1 MGKIMALNYT
11 EKQLQEI
18 NASLSGKTPE
28 EIVSWALG
36 VAKKPLITTNF
47 RPYEGS
53 ILHLTTSQLKDLDV
67 VWCDTGYNT
76 PQTYRH
82 AEALI
87 QQLNLNVHLYVPK
100 QTAAHRDVVMGIPQ
114 IEDPQHKIFTEQV
127 KLEPFAR
134 AMRTHKPDVWFT
146 NLRKGQ
152 TAFRDSIDVVSL
164 GADGVLKVSP
174 FYNWSDE
181 ALDTYNQK
189 HGIPNEFKYFDPTKV
204 LGNRECGLHA

>member
-1 MGKIMALNYT
+1 MGTKYTDVQLKKINDS
-11 EKQLQEI
+11 LQ
-18 NASLSGKTPE
+18 GKTPQ
-28 EIVSWALG
+28 EIVAWALENS
-36 VAKKPLITTNF
+36 KKPIITTNF

-53 ILHLTTSQLKDLDV
+53 ILHLTTLQKKDLKV

-87 QQLNLNVHLYVPK
+87 DKLNLNIHLYVPK
-100 QTAAHRDVVMGIPQ
+100 QTASHRDVVMGIPQ
-114 IEDPQHKIFTEQV
+114 IDDPMHKVFTEQV
-127 KLEPFAR
+127 KLEPFQR
-134 AMRTHKPDVWFT
+134 AMAEHQPDVWFT

-152 TAFRDSIDVVSL
+152 TAFRDSIDIVSK

-174 FYNWSDE
+174 FYDWTDE
-181 ALDTYNQK
+181 QLDAYNQENE
-189 HGIPNEFKYFDPTKV
+189 IPNEFKYFDPTKV